1 MLHIIL
7 SVILFVLVIKGVWIP
22 AALLALFL
30 LWKYHAVITVL
41 VAGILYDALFGM
53 FPAQTWY
60 GYVGTISAL
69 VFVIVFYS
77 IKKVVRS

>member
-7 SVILFVLVIKGVWIP
+7 SLILLGLVIKGVWIP

-41 VAGILYDALFGM
+41 AAGILYDALFGM
-53 FPAQTWY
+53 FPAQTWH
-60 GYVGTISAL
+60 GYVGTLSAL
-69 VFVIVFYS
+69 AFVVTFY
-77 IKKVVRS
+77 IIRKVVRV